1 MRGIIILLDSVC
13 MEAQGM
19 RDIRSIYEFRAGCTA
34 VRMLKAAGHKAY
46 FVGGCVRDEMTR
58 RMSRPSAE
66 DIFGSCRYA
75 RALTDEPHLRGSSNM
90 IDIDITTSATPEEM
104 MRVFHGMKIIKT
116 GIKHGTI
123 TLIAE
128 ADGGDAPQNESGA
141 DQRTG
146 GQAGSEILAECGESD
161 KSVRMVPLEITTYR
175 TESGYSDC
183 RHPDSVG
190 FTRSLEEDL
199 KRRDF
204 TVNALAMDENG
215 SITDILG
222 ASEDLRNRVLRAVG
236 DPDER
241 FREDA
246 LRIMRA
252 MRFASVLGFR
262 IEEKTEAAMFRNGGL
277 LKKLSV
283 ERVFSEFRKLVTGKY
298 APDVVRRYID
308 VLGEVFPE
316 LCAMK
321 GFDQRNK
328 YHKYDVL
335 EHCIHAMEA
344 VKTTP
349 ENREHMKTA
358 ALFHDIGKPLTY
370 SPDDTG
376 RGHFFGHAAKGAEVT
391 AEIMKRFR
399 VDKAFADRVV
409 LLVKYHD
416 MLFERDERLLK
427 KWMRKFTPE
436 VLFEILAIK
445 FADNLATGNMT
456 EALKVKFSE
465 IEMMMRGILEQEQ
478 CFSLKDLAVGGSD
491 LLAAGMEP
499 GPAVGAMLEVLLEK
513 VTDGELENSKPVL
526 MAEAERIMSADHES
540 VCLLSKIKTDK
551 HRSQQEINGAEED

>member
-1 MRGIIILLDSVC
+1 
-13 MEAQGM
+13 M

-34 VRMLKAAGHKAY
+34 VRMLKEAGHEAY

-75 RALTDEPHLRGSSNM
+75 RALTDEAHMRGSSNM

-104 MRVFHGMKIIKT
+104 MRVFHGMKVIKT

-128 ADGGDAPQNESGA
+128 ADGGDMQIESGA
-141 DQRTG
+141 DQ
-146 GQAGSEILAECGESD
+146 GSGRQDEAEILAASGEPD
-161 KSVRMVPLEITTYR
+161 ENVRLVPLEITTYR

-190 FTRSLEEDL
+190 CTRSLEEDL

-204 TVNALAMDENG
+204 TVNALVMDENG
-215 SITDILG
+215 SVTDILG

-241 FREDA
+241 FREDS

-416 MLFERDERLLK
+416 MLFESDERLLK

-499 GPAVGAMLEVLLEK
+499 GPAVGVMLEVLLEK

>member
-1 MRGIIILLDSVC
+1 MVKTPGHAGGLPLCKKSCRANGMRGIIILLNSVC

-19 RDIRSIYEFRAGCTA
+19 RDIRSTYEFRAGCTA
-34 VRMLKAAGHKAY
+34 VRMLKEAGNEAY
-46 FVGGCVRDEMTR
+46 FVGGCVRDELTR

-75 RALTDEPHLRGSSNM
+75 RALTDEPQMCGSST

-104 MRVFHGMKIIKT
+104 LHVFHGMKVIET

-123 TLIAE
+123 TLLAA
-128 ADGGDAPQNESGA
+128 ADGGDMQIESGA
-141 DQRTG
+141 DR
-146 GQAGSEILAECGESD
+146 GSGRQDEAEILAASGEPD
-161 KSVRMVPLEITTYR
+161 ENVRLVPLEITTYR
-175 TESGYSDC
+175 TESGYSDG

-204 TVNALAMDENG
+204 TVNALVMDENG
-215 SITDILG
+215 SVTDILG
-222 ASEDLRNRVLRAVG
+222 ASEDLRNHVLRAVG

-241 FREDA
+241 FREDS

-316 LCAMK
+316 LYAMK

-445 FADNLATGNMT
+445 FADNMATGNMT

-491 LLAAGMEP
+491 LLNAGMEP
-499 GPAVGAMLEVLLEK
+499 GPAVGVMLEVLLEK
-513 VTDGELENSKPVL
+513 VTDGELENSKAVL
-526 MAEAERIMSADHES
+526 MAEAERILSADHE
-540 VCLLSKIKTDK
+540 
-551 HRSQQEINGAEED
+551 

>member
-1 MRGIIILLDSVC
+1 MKEAPGRAGSRPLCKKSHRVNGMRGIIILLNSVC
-13 MEAQGM
+13 MEAQDM
-19 RDIRSIYEFRAGCTA
+19 RDIRSTYEFRAGCMA

-75 RALTDEPHLRGSSNM
+75 RALTDEPHMRGSSNM

-204 TVNALAMDENG
+204 TVNALVMDENG
-215 SITDILG
+215 SVTDILG
-222 ASEDLRNRVLRAVG
+222 ASEDLRNHVLRAVG

-241 FREDA
+241 FREDS

-298 APDVVRRYID
+298 APDIVRRYID

-316 LCAMK
+316 LYAMK

-349 ENREHMKTA
+349 ENCEHMKTA

-445 FADNLATGNMT
+445 FADNMATGNMT

-491 LLAAGMEP
+491 LLDAGMEP
-499 GPAVGAMLEVLLEK
+499 GPAVGVMLEVLLEK
-513 VTDGELENSKPVL
+513 VTDGELENSKAVL
-526 MAEAERIMSADHES
+526 MAEAERILSADHE
-540 VCLLSKIKTDK
+540 
-551 HRSQQEINGAEED
+551 

>member
-262 IEEKTEAAMFRNGGL
+262 IEEKTEAAMFRNSGL

-316 LCAMK
+316 LYAMK

-349 ENREHMKTA
+349 GNREHMKTA
-358 ALFHDIGKPLTY
+358 ALFHDIGKPPTY

-499 GPAVGAMLEVLLEK
+499 GPAVGVMLEVLLEK
-513 VTDGELENSKPVL
+513 VTDGELENSKDVL
-526 MAEAERIMSADHES
+526 MTEAERIMSADH
-540 VCLLSKIKTDK
+540 
-551 HRSQQEINGAEED
+551 G

>member
-1 MRGIIILLDSVC
+1 
-13 MEAQGM
+13 M

>member
-1 MRGIIILLDSVC
+1 
-13 MEAQGM
+13 M

-75 RALTDEPHLRGSSNM
+75 RALTDEPHMRGSSNM

-215 SITDILG
+215 NITDILG

-262 IEEKTEAAMFRNGGL
+262 IEEKTEAAMFRNSGL

-316 LCAMK
+316 LYAMK

-349 ENREHMKTA
+349 ENREYMKTA

-416 MLFERDERLLK
+416 MLFESDERLLK

-499 GPAVGAMLEVLLEK
+499 GPAVGVMLEVLLEK
-513 VTDGELENSKPVL
+513 VTDGELENSKDVL
-526 MAEAERIMSADHES
+526 MTEAERIMSANH
-540 VCLLSKIKTDK
+540 
-551 HRSQQEINGAEED
+551 G

>member
-1 MRGIIILLDSVC
+1 
-13 MEAQGM
+13 M
-19 RDIRSIYEFRAGCTA
+19 RDIRSTYEFRAGCTA
-34 VRMLKAAGHKAY
+34 VRMLKEAGHDAY
-46 FVGGCVRDEMTR
+46 FVGGCVRDELTR
-58 RMSRPSAE
+58 WMSRPSVE

-75 RALTDEPHLRGSSNM
+75 RALTDEPQMCGSST

-104 MRVFHGMKIIKT
+104 LHVFNGMKVIET

-123 TLIAE
+123 TLLAA
-128 ADGGDAPQNESGA
+128 ADGGDMQIESGA
-141 DQRTG
+141 DR
-146 GQAGSEILAECGESD
+146 GSGRQDEAEILAASGEPD
-161 KSVRMVPLEITTYR
+161 ENVRLVQLEITTYR
-175 TESGYSDC
+175 TESGYSDG

-204 TVNALAMDENG
+204 TVNALVMDENG
-215 SITDILG
+215 SVTDILG

-241 FREDA
+241 FREDS

-316 LCAMK
+316 LYAMK

-445 FADNLATGNMT
+445 FADNMATGNMT

-491 LLAAGMEP
+491 LLDAGMEP
-499 GPAVGAMLEVLLEK
+499 GPEVGVMLEVLLEK
-513 VTDGELENSKPVL
+513 VTDGELENSKAVL
-526 MAEAERIMSADHES
+526 MAEAERIMSADHE
-540 VCLLSKIKTDK
+540 
-551 HRSQQEINGAEED
+551 

>member
-1 MRGIIILLDSVC
+1 
-13 MEAQGM
+13 M

-75 RALTDEPHLRGSSNM
+75 RALTDEAHMRGSSNM

-316 LCAMK
+316 LYAMK
-321 GFDQRNK
+321 GFDQRNR

-349 ENREHMKTA
+349 GNREHMKTA

-416 MLFERDERLLK
+416 MLFESDERLLK

>member
-1 MRGIIILLDSVC
+1 
-13 MEAQGM
+13 M
-19 RDIRSIYEFRAGCTA
+19 RDIRSIYEFRAGCMA

-75 RALTDEPHLRGSSNM
+75 RALTDEPHMRGSSNM

-204 TVNALAMDENG
+204 TVNALVMDENG
-215 SITDILG
+215 NITDILG

-262 IEEKTEAAMFRNGGL
+262 IEEKTEAAMFRNSGL

-316 LCAMK
+316 LYAMK
-321 GFDQRNK
+321 GFDQRNR

-349 ENREHMKTA
+349 GNREHMKTA

-416 MLFERDERLLK
+416 MLFESDERLLK

-526 MAEAERIMSADHES
+526 MAEAERIMSANH
-540 VCLLSKIKTDK
+540 
-551 HRSQQEINGAEED
+551 G

>member
-1 MRGIIILLDSVC
+1 MKETPGRTDGLPLCKKSHRAQGMRGIIILLNSVC

-19 RDIRSIYEFRAGCTA
+19 RDIRSTYEFRAGCTA
-34 VRMLKAAGHKAY
+34 VRLLKEAGHEAY
-46 FVGGCVRDEMTR
+46 FVGGCVRDELTR

-75 RALTDEPHLRGSSNM
+75 RAMTDEPQMRGSRGM
-90 IDIDITTSATPEEM
+90 IDIDIATSATPEEM
-104 MRVFHGMKIIKT
+104 MRVFHGMKVIET

-123 TLIAE
+123 TLLAA
-128 ADGGDAPQNESGA
+128 ADGGDMQSESGA
-141 DQRTG
+141 DQGAAGPG
-146 GQAGSEILAECGESD
+146 GMEFLAASGDTDES
-161 KSVRMVPLEITTYR
+161 VLLVPLEITTYR

-204 TVNALAMDENG
+204 TVNALVMDENG
-215 SITDILG
+215 SVTDILG
-222 ASEDLRNRVLRAVG
+222 VSEDLRNRVLRAVG

-316 LCAMK
+316 LYAMK

-344 VKTTP
+344 VRTSP

-391 AEIMKRFR
+391 AEIMKRFK

-499 GPAVGAMLEVLLEK
+499 GPAVGVMLEVLLEK
-513 VTDGELENSKPVL
+513 VTDGELENSKAVL
-526 MAEAERIMSADHES
+526 MAEAERIMSANHE
-540 VCLLSKIKTDK
+540 
-551 HRSQQEINGAEED
+551 

>member
-1 MRGIIILLDSVC
+1 MPGHAGGLPLCKKSCRANGMRGIIILLNSVC
-13 MEAQGM
+13 MEAQDM
-19 RDIRSIYEFRAGCTA
+19 RDIRSTYEFRAGCTA
-34 VRMLKAAGHKAY
+34 VRMLKEAGYEAY
-46 FVGGCVRDEMTR
+46 FVGGCVRGEMTR

-75 RALTDEPHLRGSSNM
+75 RALTDEPQMCGSST

-104 MRVFHGMKIIKT
+104 LHVFHGMKVIET

-123 TLIAE
+123 TLLAA
-128 ADGGDAPQNESGA
+128 ADGGDMQIESGA
-141 DQRTG
+141 DR
-146 GQAGSEILAECGESD
+146 GSGRQDEAEILAASGEPD
-161 KSVRMVPLEITTYR
+161 ENVRLVPLEITTYR
-175 TESGYSDC
+175 TESGYSDG

-204 TVNALAMDENG
+204 TVNALVMDENG
-215 SITDILG
+215 SVTDILG
-222 ASEDLRNRVLRAVG
+222 ASEDLRNHVLRAVG

-241 FREDA
+241 FREDS

-316 LCAMK
+316 LYAMK

-445 FADNLATGNMT
+445 FADNMATGNMT

-478 CFSLKDLAVGGSD
+478 CFSLKDLVVGGSD
-491 LLAAGMEP
+491 LLDAGMEP
-499 GPAVGAMLEVLLEK
+499 GPAVGVMLEVLLEK
-513 VTDGELENSKPVL
+513 VTDGELENSKAVL
-526 MAEAERIMSADHES
+526 MAEAERILSADHE
-540 VCLLSKIKTDK
+540 
-551 HRSQQEINGAEED
+551 

>member
-1 MRGIIILLDSVC
+1 MRGIIILLNSVC

-19 RDIRSIYEFRAGCTA
+19 RDIRSTYEFRAGCTA
-34 VRMLKAAGHKAY
+34 VRMLKEAGHDAY
-46 FVGGCVRDEMTR
+46 FVGGCVRGEMTR

-75 RALTDEPHLRGSSNM
+75 RALTDEPQMCGSST
-90 IDIDITTSATPEEM
+90 IDIDITTSATPKEM
-104 MRVFHGMKIIKT
+104 LHVFHGMKVIET

-123 TLIAE
+123 TLLAA
-128 ADGGDAPQNESGA
+128 ADGGDMQIESGA
-141 DQRTG
+141 DR
-146 GQAGSEILAECGESD
+146 GSGRQDEAEILAASGEPD
-161 KSVRMVPLEITTYR
+161 ENMRLVPLEITTYR
-175 TESGYSDC
+175 TESGYSDG

-204 TVNALAMDENG
+204 TVNALVMDENG
-215 SITDILG
+215 SVTDILG

-241 FREDA
+241 FREDS

-316 LCAMK
+316 LYAMK

-445 FADNLATGNMT
+445 FADNMATGNMT

-491 LLAAGMEP
+491 LLDAGMEP
-499 GPAVGAMLEVLLEK
+499 GPAVGVMLEVLLEK
-513 VTDGELENSKPVL
+513 VTDGELENSKAVL
-526 MAEAERIMSADHES
+526 MAEAERILSADHE
-540 VCLLSKIKTDK
+540 
-551 HRSQQEINGAEED
+551 

>member
-1 MRGIIILLDSVC
+1 
-13 MEAQGM
+13 M
-19 RDIRSIYEFRAGCTA
+19 RDIRSTYEFRAGCTA
-34 VRMLKAAGHKAY
+34 VRMLKEAGYEAY
-46 FVGGCVRDEMTR
+46 FVGGCVRDELTR

-75 RALTDEPHLRGSSNM
+75 RALTDEPQMCGSST

-104 MRVFHGMKIIKT
+104 LHVFHGMKVIET

-123 TLIAE
+123 TLLAA
-128 ADGGDAPQNESGA
+128 ADGGDMQIESGA
-141 DQRTG
+141 DR
-146 GQAGSEILAECGESD
+146 GSGRQDEAEILAASGEPD
-161 KSVRMVPLEITTYR
+161 ENVRLVPLEITTYR
-175 TESGYSDC
+175 TESGYSDG

-204 TVNALAMDENG
+204 TVNAQVMDENG
-215 SITDILG
+215 SVTDILG
-222 ASEDLRNRVLRAVG
+222 ASEDLRNHVLRAVG

-241 FREDA
+241 FREDS

-316 LCAMK
+316 LYAMK

-445 FADNLATGNMT
+445 FADNMATGNMT

-478 CFSLKDLAVGGSD
+478 CFSLKDLVVGGSD
-491 LLAAGMEP
+491 LLDAGMEP
-499 GPAVGAMLEVLLEK
+499 GPAVGVMLEVLLEK
-513 VTDGELENSKPVL
+513 VTDGELENSKAVL
-526 MAEAERIMSADHES
+526 MAEAERILSADHE
-540 VCLLSKIKTDK
+540 
-551 HRSQQEINGAEED
+551 

>member
-1 MRGIIILLDSVC
+1 MRGIIILLNSVC

-19 RDIRSIYEFRAGCTA
+19 RDIRSIYEFRAGCMA

-75 RALTDEPHLRGSSNM
+75 RALTDEPHMRGSSNM

-316 LCAMK
+316 LYAMK

-349 ENREHMKTA
+349 ENREYMKTA
-358 ALFHDIGKPLTY
+358 ALFHDIGKPPTY

-416 MLFERDERLLK
+416 MLFESDERLLK

-478 CFSLKDLAVGGSD
+478 CFSLKALAVGGSD

-499 GPAVGAMLEVLLEK
+499 GPAVGVMLEVLLEK
-513 VTDGELENSKPVL
+513 VTDGELENSKDVL
-526 MAEAERIMSADHES
+526 MTEAERIMSANH
-540 VCLLSKIKTDK
+540 
-551 HRSQQEINGAEED
+551 G

>member
-1 MRGIIILLDSVC
+1 MKTPGHAGGLPLCKKSCRANGMRGIIILLNSVC

-19 RDIRSIYEFRAGCTA
+19 RDIRSTYEFRAGCTA
-34 VRMLKAAGHKAY
+34 VRMLKEAGYEAY
-46 FVGGCVRDEMTR
+46 FVGGCVRDELTR

-75 RALTDEPHLRGSSNM
+75 RALTDEPQMCGSST

-104 MRVFHGMKIIKT
+104 LHVFHGMKVIET

-123 TLIAE
+123 TLLAA
-128 ADGGDAPQNESGA
+128 ADGGDMQIESGA
-141 DQRTG
+141 DR
-146 GQAGSEILAECGESD
+146 GSGRQDEAEILAASGEPD
-161 KSVRMVPLEITTYR
+161 ENVRLVPLEITTYR
-175 TESGYSDC
+175 TESGYSDG

-204 TVNALAMDENG
+204 TVNAQVMDENG
-215 SITDILG
+215 SVTDILG
-222 ASEDLRNRVLRAVG
+222 ASEDLRNHVLRAVG

-241 FREDA
+241 FREDS

-316 LCAMK
+316 LYAMK

-399 VDKAFADRVV
+399 ADKAFADRVV

-436 VLFEILAIK
+436 VLLEILAIK

-491 LLAAGMEP
+491 LLDAGMEP
-499 GPAVGAMLEVLLEK
+499 GPAVGVMLEVLLEK
-513 VTDGELENSKPVL
+513 VTDGELENSKAVL
-526 MAEAERIMSADHES
+526 MAEAERILSADHE
-540 VCLLSKIKTDK
+540 
-551 HRSQQEINGAEED
+551 

>member
-1 MRGIIILLDSVC
+1 MRGIIILLNSVC
-13 MEAQGM
+13 MEAQDM
-19 RDIRSIYEFRAGCTA
+19 RDIRSTYEFRAGCTA
-34 VRMLKAAGHKAY
+34 VRMLKEAGYEAY
-46 FVGGCVRDEMTR
+46 FVGGCVRGEMTR
-58 RMSRPSAE
+58 RMSRPSAA

-75 RALTDEPHLRGSSNM
+75 RALTDEPQMCGSST

-104 MRVFHGMKIIKT
+104 LHVFHGMKVIET

-123 TLIAE
+123 TLLAA
-128 ADGGDAPQNESGA
+128 ADGGDMQIESGA
-141 DQRTG
+141 DR
-146 GQAGSEILAECGESD
+146 GSGRQDEAEILAASGEPD
-161 KSVRMVPLEITTYR
+161 ENVRLVPLEITTYR
-175 TESGYSDC
+175 TESGYSDG

-204 TVNALAMDENG
+204 TVNALVMDENG
-215 SITDILG
+215 SVTDILG
-222 ASEDLRNRVLRAVG
+222 ASEDLRNHVLRAVG

-241 FREDA
+241 FREDS

-316 LCAMK
+316 LYAMK

-399 VDKAFADRVV
+399 VDKVFADRVV

-445 FADNLATGNMT
+445 FADNMATGNMT

-465 IEMMMRGILEQEQ
+465 IEMMMRGIIEQEQ

-491 LLAAGMEP
+491 LLDAGMEP
-499 GPAVGAMLEVLLEK
+499 GPAVGVMLEVLLEK
-513 VTDGELENSKPVL
+513 VTDGELENSKAVL
-526 MAEAERIMSADHES
+526 MAEAERILSADHE
-540 VCLLSKIKTDK
+540 
-551 HRSQQEINGAEED
+551 

>member
-1 MRGIIILLDSVC
+1 MPGHAGGLPLCKKSCRANGMRGIIILLNSVC
-13 MEAQGM
+13 MEAQDM
-19 RDIRSIYEFRAGCTA
+19 RDIRSTYEFRAGCTA
-34 VRMLKAAGHKAY
+34 VRMLKEAGYEAY
-46 FVGGCVRDEMTR
+46 FVGGCVRGEMTR

-75 RALTDEPHLRGSSNM
+75 RVLTDEPQMCGSST

-104 MRVFHGMKIIKT
+104 LHVFHGMKVIET

-123 TLIAE
+123 TLLAA
-128 ADGGDAPQNESGA
+128 ADGGDMQIESGA
-141 DQRTG
+141 DR
-146 GQAGSEILAECGESD
+146 GSGRQDEAEILAASGEPD
-161 KSVRMVPLEITTYR
+161 ENVRLVPLEITTYR
-175 TESGYSDC
+175 TESGYSDG

-204 TVNALAMDENG
+204 TVNALVMDENG
-215 SITDILG
+215 SVTDILG
-222 ASEDLRNRVLRAVG
+222 ASEDLRNHVLRAVG

-241 FREDA
+241 FREDS

-316 LCAMK
+316 LYAMK

-445 FADNLATGNMT
+445 FADNMATGNMT

-491 LLAAGMEP
+491 LLDAGMEP
-499 GPAVGAMLEVLLEK
+499 GPAVGVMLEVLLEK
-513 VTDGELENSKPVL
+513 VTDGELENSKAVL
-526 MAEAERIMSADHES
+526 MAEAERILSADHE
-540 VCLLSKIKTDK
+540 
-551 HRSQQEINGAEED
+551 

>member
-1 MRGIIILLDSVC
+1 
-13 MEAQGM
+13 M
-19 RDIRSIYEFRAGCTA
+19 RDIRSTYEFRAGCTA
-34 VRMLKAAGHKAY
+34 VRLLKDAGHEAY

-75 RALTDEPHLRGSSNM
+75 RVLTDEPQMRRSSGM
-90 IDIDITTSATPEEM
+90 IDIDIATSATPEEM
-104 MRVFHGMKIIKT
+104 MRVFHGMKVIKT

-123 TLIAE
+123 TLLA
-128 ADGGDAPQNESGA
+128 AAVGGDMQSESVA
-141 DQRTG
+141 DQRSSRQPGADGPGSPELLAAPG
-146 GQAGSEILAECGESD
+146 GKAESM
-161 KSVRMVPLEITTYR
+161 RMVPLEITTYR

-316 LCAMK
+316 LYAMK
-321 GFDQRNK
+321 GFDQRNR

-349 ENREHMKTA
+349 ENCEHMKTA

-391 AEIMKRFR
+391 AEIMKRFK

-465 IEMMMRGILEQEQ
+465 IEMMMRGIIEQEQ
-478 CFSLKDLAVGGSD
+478 CFSLRDLAVDGSD

-499 GPAVGAMLEVLLEK
+499 GPAVGVMLEVLLEK
-513 VTDGELENSKPVL
+513 VTDGVLENSKAVL
-526 MAEAERIMSADHES
+526 MAEAERIMSAHHE
-540 VCLLSKIKTDK
+540 
-551 HRSQQEINGAEED
+551 

>member
-1 MRGIIILLDSVC
+1 MRGIIILLNSVC
-13 MEAQGM
+13 MEAQDM
-19 RDIRSIYEFRAGCTA
+19 RDIRSTYEFRAGCAA
-34 VRMLKAAGHKAY
+34 VRMLKEAGHEAY
-46 FVGGCVRDEMTR
+46 FVGGCVRDELTR

-66 DIFGSCRYA
+66 EIFGSCRYA
-75 RALTDEPHLRGSSNM
+75 HVLTDGPKKHGNHRM

-104 MRVFHGMKIIKT
+104 IRVFHGMRVIET

-123 TLIAE
+123 TLLAA
-128 ADGGDAPQNESGA
+128 ADGGDTQSRSRSGQGSGGQDKMELLTTHEVTNESA
-141 DQRTG
+141 
-146 GQAGSEILAECGESD
+146 
-161 KSVRMVPLEITTYR
+161 RMVPLEITTYR

-190 FTRSLEEDL
+190 FTKSLEEDL

-215 SITDILG
+215 SVADILG
-222 ASEDLRNRVLRAVG
+222 ASEDLRNRMLRAVG

-308 VLGEVFPE
+308 VLGEIFPE
-316 LCAMK
+316 LYAMK
-321 GFDQRNK
+321 GFDQRSK

-349 ENREHMKTA
+349 ENREYMKTA

-370 SPDDTG
+370 SPDDIG

-391 AEIMKRFR
+391 AEIMKRFK
-399 VDKAFADRVV
+399 VDKAFTDRVV

-416 MLFERDERLLK
+416 MLFERDARLLK

-456 EALKVKFSE
+456 EILKVKFSE
-465 IEMMMRGILEQEQ
+465 IEMMMRGIIEQEQ
-478 CFSLKDLAVGGSD
+478 CFSLKDLAVGGGD
-491 LLAAGMEP
+491 LLAVGMEP
-499 GPAVGAMLEVLLEK
+499 GPAVGVMLEVLLEK
-513 VTDGELENSKPVL
+513 VTDGVLENSKTVL
-526 MAEAERIMSADHES
+526 MAEAERIMSANHSNE
-540 VCLLSKIKTDK
+540 K
-551 HRSQQEINGAEED
+551 R

>member
-1 MRGIIILLDSVC
+1 MPGHAGGLPLCKKSCRANGMRGIIILLNSVC
-13 MEAQGM
+13 MEAQDM
-19 RDIRSIYEFRAGCTA
+19 RDIRSTYEFRAGCTA
-34 VRMLKAAGHKAY
+34 VRMLKEAGYEAY
-46 FVGGCVRDEMTR
+46 FVGGCVRGEMTR

-75 RALTDEPHLRGSSNM
+75 RVLTDEPQMCGSST

-104 MRVFHGMKIIKT
+104 LHVFHGMKVIET

-123 TLIAE
+123 TLLAA
-128 ADGGDAPQNESGA
+128 ADGGDMQIESGA
-141 DQRTG
+141 DR
-146 GQAGSEILAECGESD
+146 GSGRQDEAEILAASGEPD
-161 KSVRMVPLEITTYR
+161 ENVRLVPLEITTYR
-175 TESGYSDC
+175 TESGYSDG

-204 TVNALAMDENG
+204 TVNALVMDENG
-215 SITDILG
+215 SVTDILG
-222 ASEDLRNRVLRAVG
+222 ASEDLRNHVLRAVG

-241 FREDA
+241 FREDS

-308 VLGEVFPE
+308 VLGGVFPE
-316 LCAMK
+316 LYAMK

-445 FADNLATGNMT
+445 FADNMATGNMT

-491 LLAAGMEP
+491 LLDAGMEP
-499 GPAVGAMLEVLLEK
+499 GPAVGVMLEVLLEK
-513 VTDGELENSKPVL
+513 VTDGELENSKAML
-526 MAEAERIMSADHES
+526 MAEAERILSADHE
-540 VCLLSKIKTDK
+540 
-551 HRSQQEINGAEED
+551 